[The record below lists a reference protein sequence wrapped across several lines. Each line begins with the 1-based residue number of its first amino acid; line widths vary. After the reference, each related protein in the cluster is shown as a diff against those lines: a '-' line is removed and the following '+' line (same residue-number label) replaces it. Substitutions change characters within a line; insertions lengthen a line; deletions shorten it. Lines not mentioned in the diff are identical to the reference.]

1 MPSNNQSNNLIST
14 RIAEL
19 ECWERLLKGSDFKQT
34 VEVYITGR
42 IAILNREI
50 SILAQSP
57 SQDNAIKITALHNR
71 IDEITAILKRA
82 DFKQYEIMQFKK
94 ENN

>member
-1 MPSNNQSNNLIST
+1 MSSNQSSDIINP

-34 VEVYITGR
+34 IEVYVTGR

-71 IDEITAILKRA
+71 IDEITAIIKRA
-82 DFKQYEIMQFKK
+82 DFKQHEIMQFKK